1 MVDRTTAQLKE
12 VFTHKVESE
21 KGLVIPVGNTSVRIC
36 CFHGHFFV
44 AYFGK
49 ICEEDKPYI
58 DIIKQAGGSYLCVT
72 WDNVNSIT
80 STMLWSIP
88 SWQTPR

>member
-1 MVDRTTAQLKE
+1 MSKTDAHLKE
-12 VFTHKVESE
+12 EFTRIVESE
-21 KGLVIPVGNTSVRIC
+21 KGFVIPINNPSTRIC

-44 AYFGK
+44 AFFGS
-49 ICEEDKPYI
+49 IREEDKPYI
-58 DIIKQAGGSYLCVT
+58 NIVREAGGSYLCVT
-72 WDNVNSIT
+72 WDNVHSIT